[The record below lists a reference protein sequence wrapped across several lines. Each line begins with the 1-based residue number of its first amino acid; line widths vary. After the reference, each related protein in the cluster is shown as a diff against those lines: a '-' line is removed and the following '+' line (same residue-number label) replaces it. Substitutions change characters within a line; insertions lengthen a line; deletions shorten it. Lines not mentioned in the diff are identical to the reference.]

1 MKLAQSKKAYAD
13 KQQVNDKVL
22 LRVRDQ
28 LFVYAALCSSVLV
41 IHMQDCILVLSICE
55 HISSSSVMACCQY
68 LPGNYDPSTWKYF
81 SCHLGNAA
89 EVHMPLSRQIFLRIR
104 EGAGR

>member
-1 MKLAQSKKAYAD
+1 MTLAQSKKAYAD

-68 LPGNYDPSTWKYF
+68 LPGNYDPSTMVLESTLVATW
-81 SCHLGNAA
+81 
-89 EVHMPLSRQIFLRIR
+89 EMRLRCTCL
-104 EGAGR
+104 